1 MKTEE
6 YERWIDIEDYE
17 GYYAVSNY
25 GRIKSLQRMVPHGN
39 DYQVINE
46 RILKL
51 KIIKTGYVH
60 IAMNKNGIRK
70 TKAVHRLVARA
81 FLSDWDKNLQVNHI
95 DGDKTNNNVRNL
107 EMCNSSENMKHAYR
121 LGLEKSMA
129 GEKNVCAKLSNTQAN
144 EIRALRMTS
153 AITVND
159 LAIKYNVSTTTIRR
173 ILNKKRYFK

>member
-1 MKTEE
+1 MNTRSCEQ
-6 YERWIDIEDYE
+6 WVDIENYE

-25 GRIKSLQRMVPHGN
+25 GRIKSLQRLVPHGN

-95 DGDKTNNNVRNL
+95 DGDKTNNNVNNL

-129 GEKNVCAKLSNTQAN
+129 GENNVCAKLTNAQAN
-144 EIRALRMTS
+144 EIRKLHS
-153 AITVND
+153 SSKITLVK
-159 LAIKYNVSTTTIRR
+159 LASMYNVSPITIKR
-173 ILNKKRYFK
+173 IITGKRYFK